1 MKKPLIFSA
10 IALSMAA
17 PLPAITHVTEGAAAV
32 AHRKKHRTYRTAR
45 TETVSA
51 SRVYRGSDG
60 RYYCRKSDGA
70 TGTVIGGV
78 AGGVVGNVV
87 AGRGNRLL
95 GTVIGAGAG
104 ALIGRTIDKKTVRC
118 R

>member
-1 MKKPLIFSA
+1 MKKPILFSA
-10 IALSMAA
+10 LALSLAA
-17 PLPAITHVTEGAAAV
+17 PLPAVSYVTDGAAAS
-32 AHRKKHRTYRTAR
+32 AHRVKHRNYR
-45 TETVSA
+45 TETVSS
-51 SRVYRGSDG
+51 SRVYRGSNG

-78 AGGVVGNVV
+78 AGGVVGNAV
-87 AGRGNRLL
+87 AGQGNRLL

-104 ALIGRTIDKKTVRC
+104 ALLGRTIDKKTVRC